1 MKHLLLRHAFRFV
14 KRVIFLISPQNV
26 RSQKALEKSGAIRA
40 GSRPGAAGRDSYLY
54 EMTSLPLMEPGLK
67 GNTHRN
73 SDFADLTFFL
83 TAKCLFLFLR
93 QLPLFTLLQGP

>member
-1 MKHLLLRHAFRFV
+1 VDLLSRSHWGGRYNREMKHLLLRHAFRFV

-26 RSQKALEKSGAIRA
+26 RSQKALEKLGAIRV
-40 GSRPGAAGRDSYLY
+40 GSRLDAAGRDSYLY

-73 SDFADLTFFL
+73 SD
-83 TAKCLFLFLR
+83 
-93 QLPLFTLLQGP
+93 LQISRSS